1 MSRYDEIVIGAGVNG
16 LIAATRL
23 ATGGRRVLV
32 VDRGN
37 RPGGR
42 CASHT
47 FHPGYRSP
55 GLLSDTAA
63 FRPVLS
69 DELDLGRFGIR
80 RCGSAARCFTL
91 LSGGT
96 QVAPYDTDNPWHAWL
111 GKVAPVI
118 ESFIDG
124 PPLELLHPERAPLTE
139 LLQRGFELRRLGRKT
154 MMELLRV
161 PPMSLADWLR
171 ESFDD
176 EPTMAALALPALI
189 GTWLA
194 PRSPGSAFN
203 LLFDRIAASTQVHGG
218 TPALIEGLVAAAKA
232 AAVTFRYDAK
242 VERLH
247 VEAGRVTG
255 VVLGGG
261 ETIAAKRVAAS
272 SNPRQ
277 LMLEQLPV
285 GLLPWRQRRRYR
297 AYRCRGTTAQLLLA
311 LDGVPAALEGIEFA
325 QTATSL
331 DEIERA
337 FDAVKYRTF
346 SDAPVLWIHQAS
358 LAAPVLA
365 PAGGAT
371 LSVLIQY
378 VPHDLADGWTDD
390 ARARLLRAV
399 LRRLE
404 DRVPGIGERVVGSE
418 LLDPPEIERRYGLPG
433 GQIHHGEHALDQWL
447 VRPDP
452 DAAAYETPVPGL
464 WFCGGGSHPGGGLT
478 GAPGR
483 LATRAML
490 AN

>member
-23 ATGGRRVLV
+23 ALGGRRVLV
-32 VDRGN
+32 VDSMN

-63 FRPVLS
+63 FRPVLWH
-69 DELDLGRFGIR
+69 ELDLGRFGIR
-80 RCGSAARCFTL
+80 RCSGAARCYTL
-91 LSGGT
+91 RSGGT
-96 QVAPYDTDNPWHAWL
+96 HVDPYDTSSPWHAWL
-111 GKVAPVI
+111 GEVAPVL
-118 ESFIDG
+118 ESFIDE
-124 PPLELLHPERAPLTE
+124 PPLELLHLERAALAE
-139 LLQRGFELRRLGRKT
+139 LLRRGFNLRRLGRKT

-161 PPMSLADWLR
+161 PPMSLSDWLR

-203 LLFDRIAASTQVHGG
+203 LLFDRVASSTQVHGG
-218 TPALIEGLVAAAKA
+218 TPALIEGLVAAAEA
-232 AAVTFRYDAK
+232 AAVVFRYGAK

-247 VEAGRVTG
+247 VEAGRVAG
-255 VVLGGG
+255 VVLGNG
-261 ETIAAKRVAAS
+261 ETVAAERVAAS

-277 LMLEQLPV
+277 LMLEQLPT
-285 GLLPWRQRRRYR
+285 GLLPWRQRRRYL

-337 FDAVKYRTF
+337 FDAIKYRRF
-346 SDAPVLWIHQAS
+346 SDEPVLWIHHAS
-358 LAAPVLA
+358 LAAPRLA
-365 PAGGAT
+365 PDGGAT

-378 VPHDLADGWTDD
+378 VPHDLEGGWTDD
-390 ARARLLRAV
+390 SRDRLLRLA

-404 DRVPGIGERVVGSE
+404 DRVPGIGDRVLGSE
-418 LLDPPEIERRYGLPG
+418 LLDPPAIERRYSLPG

-447 VRPDP
+447 VRPEP
-452 DAAAYETPVPGL
+452 DAAAYETPLPGL

>member
-16 LIAATRL
+16 LVAATRL
-23 ATGGRRVLV
+23 AMGGRRVLV
-32 VDRGN
+32 VDAAE

-47 FHPGYRSP
+47 FHPGYTSP

-69 DELDLGRFGIR
+69 RELDLERFGIR
-80 RCGSAARCFTL
+80 RCETAARCLT
-91 LSGGT
+91 LSGAGKL
-96 QVAPYDTDNPWHAWL
+96 VDPYDTSNPWHAWL
-111 GKVAPVI
+111 GEVAPVL
-118 ESFIDG
+118 ESFIDE
-124 PPLELLHPERAPLTE
+124 PPLELLQPERTPLGE
-139 LLQRGFELRRLGRKT
+139 LLHRGFELRRLGRKT

-161 PPMSLADWLR
+161 PPMSLSDWLR

-203 LLFDRIAASTQVHGG
+203 LLFEHIASSTQVEGG
-218 TPALIEGLVAAAKA
+218 TPALIEGLVAAAEEA
-232 AAVTFRYDAK
+232 SVVFRYGAE

-247 VEAGRVTG
+247 VDSGRIAG
-255 VVLGGG
+255 VVLSDGG
-261 ETIAAKRVAAS
+261 TVAAERVAAS
-272 SNPRQ
+272 SSPRR
-277 LMLEQLPV
+277 LMLDQLPP

-311 LDGVPAALEGIEFA
+311 LDRVPAALDRVEFA
-325 QTATSL
+325 QTAGSL

-346 SDAPVLWIHQAS
+346 SDKPVLWIHQAS
-358 LAAPVLA
+358 IAAPRLA
-365 PAGGAT
+365 PEDGAT
-371 LSVLIQY
+371 LSILIQY
-378 VPHDLADGWTDD
+378 APYDLEDGWTDE
-390 ARARLLRAV
+390 ARNRLQRFALQ
-399 LRRLE
+399 RLE
-404 DRVPGIGERVVGSE
+404 DRVPGIGARIVGSE
-418 LLDPPEIERRYGLPG
+418 LLDPTRIEQRYGLFG

-447 VRPDP
+447 VRPEP
-452 DAAAYETPVPGL
+452 DAAAYETPLPGL
-464 WFCGGGSHPGGGLT
+464 WFCGGGSHPGGALT

-490 AN
+490 AR

>member
-16 LIAATRL
+16 LVAATRL
-23 ATGGRRVLV
+23 ATGGHRVLV
-32 VDRGN
+32 IESAD

-47 FHPGYRSP
+47 FHPGYASP

-69 DELDLGRFGIR
+69 QELDLGRFGIR
-80 RCGSAARCFTL
+80 RCDSAARCHTL
-91 LSGGT
+91 RRGGT
-96 QVAPYDTDNPWHAWL
+96 RVDPYDTSSPWHAWL
-111 GKVAPVI
+111 GEVAPVL
-118 ESFIDG
+118 ESFIDE
-124 PPLELLHPERAPLTE
+124 PPVELLHPEHSPLTH
-139 LLQRGFELRRLGRKT
+139 LLRRGLELRRLGRKT

-161 PPMSLADWLR
+161 PPMSLSDWLR

-203 LLFDRIAASTQVHGG
+203 LLFEAIAGSTQVHGG
-218 TPALIEGLVAAAKA
+218 TPALVEGLVAAAA
-232 AAVTFRYDAK
+232 AAEVVFRYGAE

-247 VEAGRVTG
+247 VDAGRVTG
-255 VVLGGG
+255 VVLADG
-261 ETIAAKRVAAS
+261 ETVAAERVAAS
-272 SNPRQ
+272 SSPRR
-277 LMLEQLPV
+277 LMLEQLPPGV
-285 GLLPWRQRRRYR
+285 LPWRQRRRYQ

-311 LDGVPAALEGIEFA
+311 LDRVPAALEGIEFA
-325 QTATSL
+325 QTAASL

-346 SDAPVLWIHQAS
+346 SAEPVLWIHQAS
-358 LAAPVLA
+358 LAAPRLA
-365 PAGGAT
+365 PQGGAT

-378 VPHDLADGWTDD
+378 VPYDLDDGWTDD
-390 ARARLLRAV
+390 ARKRLLRVV

-404 DRVPGIGERVVGSE
+404 DHVPGIGERVVGFE
-418 LLDPPEIERRYGLPG
+418 LLDPPAIERRYGLPG

-447 VRPDP
+447 VRPEP
-452 DAAAYETPVPGL
+452 DTATYETPLPGL
-464 WFCGGGSHPGGGLT
+464 WLCGGGSHPGGGLT

-490 AN
+490 AH

>member
-1 MSRYDEIVIGAGVNG
+1 VNRYDEIVIGAGVNG

-23 ATGGRRVLV
+23 ALGGRRVLV
-32 VDRGN
+32 IDRTD
-37 RPGGR
+37 RAGGR

-63 FRPVLS
+63 FRPVLER
-69 DELDLGRFGIR
+69 ELDLGRFGIR

-91 LSGGT
+91 RSGGT
-96 QVAPYDTDNPWHAWL
+96 HVDPYNTSSPWHAWL
-111 GKVAPVI
+111 GEIAPVL
-118 ESFIDG
+118 ESFIDE
-124 PPLELLHPERAPLTE
+124 PPLELLHPERAALTD
-139 LLQRGFELRRLGRKT
+139 LLRRGFDLRRLGRKT

-161 PPMSLADWLR
+161 PSMSLADWLG

-203 LLFDRIAASTQVHGG
+203 LLFDRIAGSTQVHGG
-218 TPALIEGLVAAAKA
+218 TPALIEGLVAAAEA
-232 AAVTFRYDAK
+232 AEVTFRYGAE

-247 VEAGRVTG
+247 VEAGRVAG
-255 VVLGGG
+255 VVLGNG
-261 ETIAAKRVAAS
+261 ETVAAERIAAS
-272 SNPRQ
+272 SNPRR
-277 LMLEQLPV
+277 LMLEQLPA
-285 GLLPWRQRRRYR
+285 GLLPWRQRRRYL

-311 LDGVPAALEGIEFA
+311 LERVPAALEEIEFA

-337 FDAVKYRTF
+337 FDAVKYRNF
-346 SDAPVLWIHQAS
+346 SDQPVLWIHHAS
-358 LAAPVLA
+358 LAAPQLA
-365 PAGGAT
+365 PAGSAV

-378 VPHDLADGWTDD
+378 VPHDLEGGWDDD
-390 ARARLLRAV
+390 ARDRLLRAA

-404 DRVPGIGERVVGSE
+404 DRVPGIGECVVGSE
-418 LLDPPEIERRYGLPG
+418 LLDPSRIERRYGLPG

-447 VRPDP
+447 VRPEP
-452 DAAAYETPVPGL
+452 DAAAYKTPLPGL
-464 WFCGGGSHPGGGLT
+464 WFCGSGSHPGGGLT

-483 LATRAML
+483 LASRAML